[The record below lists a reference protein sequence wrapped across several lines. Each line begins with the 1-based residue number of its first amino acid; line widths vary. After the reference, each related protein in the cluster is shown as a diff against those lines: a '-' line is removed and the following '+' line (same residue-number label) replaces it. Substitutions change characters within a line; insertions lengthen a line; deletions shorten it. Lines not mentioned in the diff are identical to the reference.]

1 MKDLKVTWAELE
13 DASGINF
20 RAYSSGNE
28 VLVDTIFAYQ
38 DVDPDSIFD
47 AAQRMID
54 LCKQ

>member
-28 VLVDTIFAYQ
+28 VLVDTVFAYQ

-47 AAQRMID
+47 AAQRMIG